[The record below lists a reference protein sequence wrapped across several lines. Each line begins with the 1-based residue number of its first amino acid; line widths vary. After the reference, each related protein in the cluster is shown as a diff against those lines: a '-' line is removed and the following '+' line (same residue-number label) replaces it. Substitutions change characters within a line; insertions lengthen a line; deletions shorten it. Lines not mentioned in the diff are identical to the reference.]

1 MMQERF
7 ENEGNEQ
14 MVELFRLLSNREELE
29 RIENELKEKLASN
42 EVFAPEGMDKK
53 QEPLTRRDKREAAK
67 HEKWMAKVGE
77 ASGMGFEETAELK
90 FTPEQISEAV
100 M

>member
-1 MMQERF
+1 
-7 ENEGNEQ
+7 

-53 QEPLTRRDKREAAK
+53 
-67 HEKWMAKVGE
+67 
-77 ASGMGFEETAELK
+77 
-90 FTPEQISEAV
+90 
-100 M
+100 